1 MDNSILLDI
10 KKLLGLTSEYDVFD
24 TDIII
29 NINSIFMVLNQLG
42 VGPERPYMISG
53 DSEQWSDFT
62 DDISFVSAVKTYIYL
77 RVKLIFDPPSSSF
90 VIESIN
96 KQIAE
101 LEWRLKSQKEVE

>member
-10 KKLLGLTSEYDVFD
+10 KKLLGLTPEYDIFD

-42 VGPERPYMISG
+42 VGPEKPYAISG
-53 DSEQWSDFT
+53 DSERWSNFT
-62 DDISFVSAVKTYIYL
+62 DDITYVLAVKTYIYL
-77 RVKLIFDPPSSSF
+77 RVRLIFDPPSSSF

>member
-1 MDNSILLDI
+1 MNNSILLDI
-10 KKLLGLTSEYDVFD
+10 KKLLGLTDEYNVFD
-24 TDIII
+24 TDIIVH
-29 NINSIFMVLNQLG
+29 INSIFMVLGQLG

-53 DSEQWSDFT
+53 DSERWFDFT
-62 DDISFVSAVKTYIYL
+62 DDVSFFSAVKTYIYL

-90 VIESIN
+90 VIESMN

>member
-10 KKLLGLTSEYDVFD
+10 KKLLGLTGEYDVFD

-42 VGPERPYMISG
+42 VGPRRPYMISG
-53 DSEQWSDFT
+53 DSERWSDFT